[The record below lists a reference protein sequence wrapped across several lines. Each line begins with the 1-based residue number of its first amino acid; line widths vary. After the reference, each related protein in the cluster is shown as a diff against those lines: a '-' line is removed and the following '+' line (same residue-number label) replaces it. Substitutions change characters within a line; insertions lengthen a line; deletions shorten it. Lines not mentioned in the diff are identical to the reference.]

1 VPHADEVAACIPY
14 LHRQLDLVQPHTV
27 LLLGA
32 TAHRHFVPAQRSF
45 AMEREVGRR
54 FSLEAWPG
62 AAFYTLYHPAYLLRS
77 PGKKPLALGHLA
89 SVREQL
95 EAQGRWPA

>member
-1 VPHADEVAACIPY
+1 
-14 LHRQLDLVQPHTV
+14 
-27 LLLGA
+27 
-32 TAHRHFVPAQRSF
+32 
-45 AMEREVGRR
+45 MEREVGRR

-62 AAFYTLYHPAYLLRS
+62 IAFYALYHPAYLLRS

-89 SVREQL
+89 NVREEI